1 MEEVVQQQAAEIQQH
16 MQSLQSYELQLSNL
30 TLSLS
35 KYEAAL
41 RQAQDEKV
49 SWIQCSVWMV

>member
-49 SWIQCSVWMV
+49 SWIQCSV